1 MPLLEVKNLSLR
13 YDKAQILNG
22 VSLSVGQGE
31 LVGLV
36 GPNGAGK
43 STLLRAISGM
53 VQFEAR
59 AKRGTAGDIVLE
71 GEVRFAGE
79 RIDALP
85 AHQIRMRGLV
95 HCPERRRPFRELTVL
110 ENLLAGAFLSRNGA
124 ETQRRLEHCFA
135 LFPRL
140 AERKTQ
146 IAGTLSGGE
155 QQMLATARALM
166 FDARLLAIDEPS
178 LGLAPKIV
186 TQIFVTL
193 RELQKEGKT
202 ILLVEQ
208 NARQA
213 LRVANH
219 GYVLERGRIVYSGS
233 GQELIDM
240 PEVQRTYLGQSAAR
254 PTQRAAGI
262 PGRREE

>member
-1 MPLLEVKNLSLR
+1 MPLLEIKDLSVR

-22 VSLSVGQGE
+22 VSLDVNEGE
-31 LVGLV
+31 FVGLV

-43 STLLRAISGM
+43 STLLRAISGI

-59 AKRGTAGDIVLE
+59 AKRGTTGDIVLE

-79 RIDALP
+79 RIEALA
-85 AHQIRMRGLV
+85 AHEIRMRGLV

-110 ENLLAGAFLSRNGA
+110 ENLLAGAFLSRNSS

-140 AERKTQ
+140 SERKTQ

-166 FDARLLAIDEPS
+166 FEAKLLAIDEPS
-178 LGLAPKIV
+178 LGLAPKIREEV
-186 TQIFVTL
+186 FGAIARIHAEGVPVLLIEQEVGQVFRMAERNYVLSQGRIIAAGSGASLMADETL
-193 RELQKEGKT
+193 RAG
-202 ILLVEQ
+202 
-208 NARQA
+208 
-213 LRVANH
+213 
-219 GYVLERGRIVYSGS
+219 
-233 GQELIDM
+233 
-240 PEVQRTYLGQSAAR
+240 YLGL
-254 PTQRAAGI
+254 
-262 PGRREE
+262 

>member
-1 MPLLEVKNLSLR
+1 MPLLEVRNLRVR

-22 VSLSVGQGE
+22 VSLSVNEGE

-43 STLLRAISGM
+43 STLLRAISGL
-53 VQFEAR
+53 VRFEER
-59 AKRGTAGDIVLE
+59 MKRGTHGDIVLE

-79 RIDALP
+79 RIDGLA
-85 AHQIRMRGLV
+85 AHEIRTRGLV

-110 ENLLAGAFLSRNGA
+110 ENLLAGAFLSA
-124 ETQRRLEHCFA
+124 SKPETERRLERCFA

-166 FDARLLAIDEPS
+166 FSAKLLAIDEPS
-178 LGLAPKIV
+178 LGLAPRIPEELFGAIGKIHAAGV
-186 TQIFVTL
+186 PV
-193 RELQKEGKT
+193 
-202 ILLVEQ
+202 LLVEQ
-208 NARQA
+208 E
-213 LRVANH
+213 VAQVFRMAKRN
-219 GYVLERGRIVYSGS
+219 YILSQGRIIAEGS
-233 GQELIDM
+233 AQSLMADETLRAG
-240 PEVQRTYLGQSAAR
+240 YLGL
-254 PTQRAAGI
+254 
-262 PGRREE
+262 